1 MNYFVGTVFVLPER
15 GGIDGCLSTDSSER
29 WDGHYQE
36 LVAYKEA
43 NGHTNVQRK
52 DGSLGVW
59 VKNQRAAY
67 FKHQDEASGRIVDD
81 VKKTTAIITSDQ
93 IKLLDQ
99 LGFQW
104 KIREEHSD
112 VWDRYFDELKT
123 FIEQHGHNNPRGDT
137 HPKLCRWV
145 CRQRYRYKL
154 KAKGEKTALTDEHIA
169 KLEEIGFKWE
179 KVSGLEEKQRRKV
192 SSDKKRNEK
201 RKEKKQR
208 EKVDA
213 ETKQTKEKGT
223 SMPAKKKQKAK
234 SSPPL
239 SKGIKEK
246 RAKRTALRSKKRQ
259 QIH

>member
-1 MNYFVGTVFVLPER
+1 
-15 GGIDGCLSTDSSER
+15 
-29 WDGHYQE
+29 
-36 LVAYKEA
+36 
-43 NGHTNVQRK
+43 
-52 DGSLGVW
+52 
-59 VKNQRAAY
+59 
-67 FKHQDEASGRIVDD
+67 
-81 VKKTTAIITSDQ
+81 
-93 IKLLDQ
+93 
-99 LGFQW
+99 
-104 KIREEHSD
+104 
-112 VWDRYFDELKT
+112 LKT

-213 ETKQTKEKGT
+213 ETKEKGT

-246 RAKRTALRSKKRQ
+246 RAKKNSTEKQETSADSLNAPIAVVPLVSLTAAEVEGKFVLNELRRFL
-259 QIH
+259 